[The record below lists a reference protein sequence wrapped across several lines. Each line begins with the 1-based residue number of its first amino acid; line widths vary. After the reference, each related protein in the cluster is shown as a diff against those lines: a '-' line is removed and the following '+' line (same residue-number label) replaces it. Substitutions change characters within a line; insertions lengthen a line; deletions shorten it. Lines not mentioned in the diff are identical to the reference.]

1 MASDRNCT
9 QELPLNPLFEP
20 RRIQK
25 ISLFCL
31 FGKKSGEPE
40 FQECQYGGEANKQH
54 HPDPNPQTSETQT
67 PKSVILNPKIG
78 ISVQSSGTC
87 LLMQV
92 APYGSNLEGAEK
104 HGGLG
109 EALGLRFR
117 GIGF

>member
-1 MASDRNCT
+1 MGGRQINSIAQNPKFNC
-9 QELPLNPLFEP
+9 
-20 RRIQK
+20 
-25 ISLFCL
+25 
-31 FGKKSGEPE
+31 
-40 FQECQYGGEANKQH
+40 
-54 HPDPNPQTSETQT
+54 PDPNPQTSETQT

-104 HGGLG
+104 HRGLG

-117 GIGF
+117 MIGF